1 MLKSIQI
8 KMVIAF
14 SIVGIIAI
22 AIFGGVSIYNLQ
34 ELEKIALSSGE
45 NIRDL

>member
-8 KMVIAF
+8 KMVLAF

-22 AIFGGVSIYNLQ
+22 TICGGISIYNLQ
-34 ELEKIALSSGE
+34 ELEKVALSSGE
-45 NIRDL
+45 NVRYL